1 MRGAALPHLRIR
13 EQGRPQYAQGMAL
26 PPIAVLGGGNLGSA
40 ILTGLADAGVPDL
53 RVTTRSAASA
63 ARYAGGPVTAAALE
77 HGPEANAR
85 AIDGAGIVI
94 SGVKPAGTADLLRAI
109 GPALASGVVV
119 VSLAVGTPLAPLEAA
134 LPAGTQV
141 VRAMPNTPVRVRQG
155 VTGLARGSAVTDA
168 GFAAVQ
174 EAFGLLGE
182 VVVLDDD
189 RIDRISTISGSGPAY
204 VYLLLERFSAAAV
217 GLGFERRDAER
228 IVQQTFAGALA
239 LLDASGETPE
249 ALRRAVTSPGGTT
262 AAAVAVFEER
272 DLGGLIADALAGALR
287 RADEL
292 AGR

>member
-1 MRGAALPHLRIR
+1 
-13 EQGRPQYAQGMAL
+13 MAL

-40 ILTGLADAGVPDL
+40 IVTGLVGAGLRDL

-63 ARYAGGPVTAAALE
+63 ARTAGGPVRAVALE
-77 HGPEANAR
+77 DDPEANAS
-85 AIDGAGIVI
+85 AVAGAGIVV

-109 GPALASGVVV
+109 GPALAPDAVV
-119 VSLAVGTPLAPLEAA
+119 VSLAVGTPVAALEAA
-134 LPAGTQV
+134 LPAGAQV

-155 VTGLARGSAVTDA
+155 VTGLARGTGVADA

-182 VVVLDDD
+182 VVVLDDA

-204 VYLLLERFSAAAV
+204 VYLLLERFADAAV
-217 GLGFERRDAER
+217 GLGFDRADAER
-228 IVQQTFAGALA
+228 AVAQTFAGALA
-239 LLDASGETPE
+239 LLAASGEPPA
-249 ALRRAVTSPGGTT
+249 ALRRAVTSAGGTT
-262 AAAVAVFEER
+262 AAAVAVLEH
-272 DLGGLIADALAGALR
+272 DGALGRLIEDALAGALR